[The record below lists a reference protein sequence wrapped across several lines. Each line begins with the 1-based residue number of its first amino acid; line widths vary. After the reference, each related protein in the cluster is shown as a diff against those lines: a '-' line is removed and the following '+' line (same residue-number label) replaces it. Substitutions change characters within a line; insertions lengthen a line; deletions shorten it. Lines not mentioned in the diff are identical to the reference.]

1 MGTSQAF
8 LVLSCLLTGPSLIVC
23 QLLLPSILPNENE
36 KIVPLSSSFS
46 LRCFGESE
54 VSWQHP
60 MSEEEDP
67 NPNGISLTRCIHR
80 PSEGKVYLSYC
91 ENK

>member
-60 MSEEEDP
+60 IPTVYRLPGAYTVLLREKSIYPIVKINNNEE
-67 NPNGISLTRCIHR
+67 
-80 PSEGKVYLSYC
+80 
-91 ENK
+91 